1 MDIVQLAQYLYKKL
15 HEREKDLASAIT
27 HGSVQSWEQYKMT
40 VGEIRGLSFAREEIK
55 ALLEKNVD
63 DVEDLISS

>member
-1 MDIVQLAQYLYKKL
+1 MDVVEVAKYLYKRIR
-15 HEREKDLASAIT
+15 EREDSLSDAIV
-27 HGSVQSWEQYKMT
+27 HGSVQNWEQYKMS

-63 DVEDLISS
+63 DVEDFISS